1 MTVSVSFVLL
11 QVKSA
16 AIIPPLVGTPDNYKQ
31 MYENLVVEL
40 NKRCEIPA
48 CVRHSAVHHARH
60 AAFVTRR
67 TSHVTRHT
75 SHVTRHIPRVTL
87 PAAVDEAARL
97 RAALRMQGEEDVAKF
112 RHVLLRELSAERERL
127 QRVLDSKVRDRAPLL
142 LMTAAPLLR
151 QGALCCACVT

>member
-1 MTVSVSFVLL
+1 MPHMLRSSHV
-11 QVKSA
+11 
-16 AIIPPLVGTPDNYKQ
+16 
-31 MYENLVVEL
+31 
-40 NKRCEIPA
+40 
-48 CVRHSAVHHARH
+48 ARH
-60 AAFVTRR
+60 

-127 QRVLDSKVRDRAPLL
+127 QRVLDSKVRDRAHVL
-142 LMTAAPLLR
+142 LMTAVALLR